1 MEFHTCSSGVESES
15 DPKITSVVWDVYPHT
30 VLGGRKARSEILQRE
45 LVALIM
51 HGFKRLLFPLYSHNE
66 RNSP

>member
-1 MEFHTCSSGVESES
+1 MELHTCSSGVESES
-15 DPKITSVVWDVYPHT
+15 DPKMTSAVWDVYLHA

-51 HGFKRLLFPLYSHNE
+51 HGFKRLLFPLYIYNK

>member
-1 MEFHTCSSGVESES
+1 MESES
-15 DPKITSVVWDVYPHT
+15 DPKITSTVWDVYLHT
-30 VLGGRKARSEILQRE
+30 VLGCRKARSEILQRE

-51 HGFKRLLFPLYSHNE
+51 HGFKRLLSPLYSCNK